1 MKNKSLVLA
10 AALAVSLPTGGCD
23 KAVRFGVVADIQ
35 YRHGEPVGTRYYGAS
50 LGKLRDA
57 VSRFNRENVQFVI
70 NLGDTIDGG
79 IESFEAVMPLFKP
92 LKVPLYNV
100 MGNHDLAVGGGNEEL
115 VLPALGLKDDH
126 YAFTKGNWTFIV
138 LDGFELRVP
147 VPADEILK
155 RESEALYSTLLARGK
170 QNAQAWNGGIGSRQ
184 LAWLERRLEGAVEA
198 GHNVLLL
205 CHFPVRPEGVHNLW
219 NADELVALLE
229 RHRQVKACFCGH
241 DHAGG
246 YILRNG
252 IHYLTFRGM
261 IETPDQNAFAIVT
274 LAKDRIEV
282 QGFGR
287 EPSRSLELLSR

>member
-100 MGNHDLAVGGGNEEL
+100 MGNHDLAVGGKRGTR
-115 VLPALGLKDDH
+115 PA
-126 YAFTKGNWTFIV
+126 
-138 LDGFELRVP
+138 R
-147 VPADEILK
+147 
-155 RESEALYSTLLARGK
+155 
-170 QNAQAWNGGIGSRQ
+170 AW
-184 LAWLERRLEGAVEA
+184 A
-198 GHNVLLL
+198 
-205 CHFPVRPEGVHNLW
+205 
-219 NADELVALLE
+219 
-229 RHRQVKACFCGH
+229 
-241 DHAGG
+241 
-246 YILRNG
+246 
-252 IHYLTFRGM
+252 
-261 IETPDQNAFAIVT
+261 
-274 LAKDRIEV
+274 
-282 QGFGR
+282 
-287 EPSRSLELLSR
+287 